1 MSEFG
6 TIEWQRY
13 DADDEATHPD
23 TGKELIII
31 ALKGGKPVY
40 IPRGYFGLGI
50 MLRLLLAVAA
60 CAFVVGALLALLEH
74 LLGDSTLARL
84 AQLGV
89 VIAIAPVIGYAASK
103 LLGKDL

>member
-1 MSEFG
+1 MKDF
-6 TIEWQRY
+6 W
-13 DADDEATHPD
+13 
-23 TGKELIII
+23 
-31 ALKGGKPVY
+31 GGY
-40 IPRGYFGLGI
+40 WL